1 MSQMIE
7 KTEKNVLETCRE
19 LFAGNDEMMQTLQ
32 VRRSI
37 RTYDGKPIREE
48 DINLIK
54 EYLNTEE
61 LLTGPFGKKFR
72 IEFLDK
78 GPMKENASI
87 GTYGYLKDPPAFL
100 VAMAE
105 NDKYTLFE
113 CAYVFHGL
121 VLLLTYK
128 GLATC
133 WLGGIF
139 NQDDVRKTTY
149 VAPDE
154 IVPAISPVGYTGSSF
169 HIMGKLAGIAL
180 KPKNRKPVEQ
190 IAYLGNFNTPF
201 TDKES
206 IFYDTIHFGTLA
218 PNSQNKQ
225 SWRIVV
231 SEDQTKIHMY
241 VKHTLKKQVHDGFRG
256 YACPP
261 EYLDIAIFY
270 RSFEIAMNSKGR
282 KGTLEIADPGLELPA
297 DDWEYIITWNLKSN

>member
-1 MSQMIE
+1 MSQIGE
-7 KTEKNVLETCRE
+7 KSVLETCKE

-37 RTYDGKPIREE
+37 RTYDDVPLRQG
-48 DINLIK
+48 DIELIK
-54 EYLNTEE
+54 KYLSSEE
-61 LLTGPFGKKFR
+61 LLTGPFGRKFR

-78 GPMKENASI
+78 GPMKNNASI
-87 GTYGYLKDPPAFL
+87 GTYGYLKNPPAFL

-121 VLLLTYK
+121 VLFLTYK

-139 NQDDVRKTTY
+139 NQDDVRATTY

-154 IVPAISPVGYTGSSF
+154 IVPAISPVGYSGKSF
-169 HIMGKLAGIAL
+169 HLFGKLAGVVL

-190 IAYLGNFNTPF
+190 IAFFGTFDKPF
-201 TDKES
+201 TDQQS
-206 IFYDTIHFGTLA
+206 IFYDTIHIGTLA

-231 SEDQTKIHMY
+231 SEDQTRMHMY

-270 RSFEIAMNSKGR
+270 RQFEIAMNNKGR
-282 KGTLEIADPGLELPA
+282 KGTLEIADPELKLPES
-297 DDWEYIITWNLKSN
+297 DWEYIITWKMK